1 MKFLIVARLTC
12 ERLFG
17 FLFVFAT
24 NTNAC
29 CLHIYSMYSY
39 SRYTGEKKHG
49 IGKFTWLIGLSEG
62 EREKKREWQQQRLS
76 PINARSLIAVR
87 LLNRAFTR
95 RVRYSGNAEHSTF
108 VLSEFLGIL
117 WKKKTTSVCSCVGIH
132 AILMKDCCTFRLFV
146 SIFARTECQT
156 YFHDSYLPTLFR
168 FSSSAQK
175 NWQCNNKKKQRQWE
189 WQQQRLQNIRKF
201 HKSTQAASKAF
212 PNSTEQSTRSWCAE
226 KQWIHI
232 KFQSAD
238 QITDSRESKQ
248 NHRESWTKTVFSKS
262 NVNVCERMR
271 VIFAHWLRRRIMRI
285 DSLFFF
291 RSSASF
297 SNSKSFETDLSHGI
311 LAIMFS
317 YSSHLY
323 GHRCCLAQQTHA
335 RTTHLHTWW

>member
-117 WKKKTTSVCSCVGIH
+117 WKKKKQQVSAAVSAFTRFWWRIVARLGCLWAFLHEQNARHISMI
-132 AILMKDCCTFRLFV
+132 AICLHCCT
-146 SIFARTECQT
+146 
-156 YFHDSYLPTLFR
+156 H
-168 FSSSAQK
+168 
-175 NWQCNNKKKQRQWE
+175 
-189 WQQQRLQNIRKF
+189 
-201 HKSTQAASKAF
+201 
-212 PNSTEQSTRSWCAE
+212 
-226 KQWIHI
+226 
-232 KFQSAD
+232 
-238 QITDSRESKQ
+238 
-248 NHRESWTKTVFSKS
+248 
-262 NVNVCERMR
+262 CE
-271 VIFAHWLRRRIMRI
+271 
-285 DSLFFF
+285 
-291 RSSASF
+291 
-297 SNSKSFETDLSHGI
+297 
-311 LAIMFS
+311 
-317 YSSHLY
+317 
-323 GHRCCLAQQTHA
+323 
-335 RTTHLHTWW
+335 